1 MKKQKVKDKCGKIIN
16 IGDKVCW
23 DATTLILNT
32 ETRVGVYNGSVYEYV
47 DGNNI
52 INYRCAVYADCGDR
66 LEIWNYDLYKINI
79 NYRK

>member
-32 ETRVGVYNGSVYEYV
+32 ETRVGVYNGSVYDYV
-47 DGNNI
+47 DGNN
-52 INYRCAVYADCGDR
+52 
-66 LEIWNYDLYKINI
+66 
-79 NYRK
+79 